1 MGNLRIKMTL
11 KKSLILYTLIALLAA
26 FLSGI
31 VLFSFFEKWKIIIAD
46 VNGVKVKF
54 GRNRTMVFTNDI
66 MTINTI
72 KAIKQIKL
80 VNIIEVVSI
89 ILCVVI
95 SVIMLVRQYYKRILE
110 EPISILKQEAEYI
123 GRNDLSFECSYIS
136 MDEMGDIC
144 RSFNDMRLKL
154 IDNQKKTWELIEAQ
168 RQLNA
173 AFAHDIRTPVTIIK
187 GYAQMLLEFY
197 ASGSL
202 SEEKLEEI
210 LNTFLIQADRAERF
224 SLTMKEIHS
233 MEEWN
238 VDKKKMSFQSIAEQL
253 KSGAEGMSNDNISI
267 KVHYKN
273 DEREMFCDINLINEV
288 ADNLV
293 SNALRYAVENI
304 EVSIEAEDD
313 TLYLYVKDDGKGF
326 TKDTLYKASRPYF
339 TTEKNHFGLG
349 LAICETLCKK
359 HGGNIEL
366 INSINGGAIA
376 AAYFICI

>member
-31 VLFSFFEKWKIIIAD
+31 ILFSFFEKWKIIIAD
-46 VNGVKVKF
+46 VNGVPVKF
-54 GRNRTMVFTNDI
+54 VRNRTMVFTSDS
-66 MTINTI
+66 MTI
-72 KAIKQIKL
+72 KAVKQIKL
-80 VNIIEVVSI
+80 VDIIEVISI

-144 RSFNDMRLKL
+144 RAFNDMRLKL

-197 ASGSL
+197 ESGSL

-233 MEEWN
+233 MEEWS

-273 DEREMFCDINLINEV
+273 DKREMFCDINLINEV

-326 TKDTLYKASRPYF
+326 SKDTLYKASRPYF

>member
-31 VLFSFFEKWKIIIAD
+31 ILFSFFEKWKIIIAD
-46 VNGVKVKF
+46 VNGVSIKF
-54 GRNRTMVFTNDI
+54 RRNGIMVFTNDSI
-66 MTINTI
+66 TI
-72 KAIKQIKL
+72 KAINQIKL
-80 VNIIEVVSI
+80 VNIIEVISI
-89 ILCVVI
+89 ILCVI
-95 SVIMLVRQYYKRILE
+95 RSVIMLVRQYYKRILE
-110 EPISILKQEAEYI
+110 EPISILKQEIEYI

-197 ASGSL
+197 TSGSL

-233 MEEWN
+233 MEEWS

-273 DEREMFCDINLINEV
+273 DEREMFCDINLISEV

-304 EVSIEAEDD
+304 EVSIGVEDD